1 MDQKV
6 LVLNGD
12 YTAITLCSVQKAFVL
27 LFLDKAEMVAK
38 SEHGTLRTISHAY
51 PKPSIIRLQRYVRV
65 PYKGIALSRHNIFK
79 RDHFE
84 CQYCGSPKNLTLDHV
99 LPRQVFRPVR
109 AILEQP
115 PVAATVPAAEADPFA
130 AWITAAWNSEDP
142 WLRAC
147 AVRASRHSPGFDVQG
162 FAGAKDLDPR
172 VLAELAAC
180 AASQAVAC

>member
-38 SEHGTLRTISHAY
+38 SEHGALRTVSHSY

-84 CQYCGSPKNLTLDHV
+84 CQYCGSPKNLTLTTSC
-99 LPRQVFRPVR
+99 R
-109 AILEQP
+109 ARGAENLRGPICSRLA
-115 PVAATVPAAEADPFA
+115 PVATTPKVITRPMRPA
-130 AWITAAWNSEDP
+130 
-142 WLRAC
+142 
-147 AVRASRHSPGFDVQG
+147 
-162 FAGAKDLDPR
+162 
-172 VLAELAAC
+172 
-180 AASQAVAC
+180 

>member
-27 LFLDKAEMVAK
+27 LYLDKAEMVAK
-38 SEHGTLRTISHAY
+38 SEHGTLRTISQSY

-84 CQYCGSPKNLTLDHV
+84 CQYCGSTKNLTLDHV
-99 LPRQVFRPVR
+99 VAASRRGLTCSRPVPGATTPRDTARPTKPDSPFGSSPRSPRWPAFSSSRR
-109 AILEQP
+109 APSTRIGTL
-115 PVAATVPAAEADPFA
+115 
-130 AWITAAWNSEDP
+130 I
-142 WLRAC
+142 
-147 AVRASRHSPGFDVQG
+147 
-162 FAGAKDLDPR
+162 
-172 VLAELAAC
+172 
-180 AASQAVAC
+180 

>member
-99 LPRQVFRPVR
+99 LPRSRGGESSWTN
-109 AILEQP
+109 LL
-115 PVAATVPAAEADPFA
+115 T
-130 AWITAAWNSEDP
+130 
-142 WLRAC
+142 AC
-147 AVRASRHSPGFDVQG
+147 ARCNHAKGHHTPNEAGLTIRQQPKKPTLAGFLRLS
-162 FAGAKDLDPR
+162 AGTIDQNWHAYLN
-172 VLAELAAC
+172 
-180 AASQAVAC
+180 

>member
-27 LFLDKAEMVAK
+27 LFLDKAEMIAK

-99 LPRQVFRPVR
+99 VPRSRGGESSWTN
-109 AILEQP
+109 LL
-115 PVAATVPAAEADPFA
+115 T
-130 AWITAAWNSEDP
+130 
-142 WLRAC
+142 AC
-147 AVRASRHSPGFDVQG
+147 ARCNHAKGHHTPNEAGLTIRQHPKKPTLAGFLRLS
-162 FAGAKDLDPR
+162 AGTIDQNWHAYLN
-172 VLAELAAC
+172 
-180 AASQAVAC
+180 